1 MTYEQ
6 VQKIMFEA
14 KDQALKFEQRRLS
27 GIKRL
32 QSFSLFARLFK
43 YKRFNRIRKIIE
55 NRADNRSG
63 QTMIMMHCMRECKRY
78 RKVMKTQ

>member
-14 KDQALKFEQRRLS
+14 RDQALKFEQRRLD

-32 QSFSLFARLFK
+32 KSFSLFARLIK
-43 YKRFNRIRKIIE
+43 YKRFSKIRKIIE

-78 RKVMKTQ
+78 RRAMKSK